1 MDYVTLRDSIL
12 IFQLFMIAYRWMVKA
27 MTHGQIDRVNLAVN
41 RIAARLIETDPKR
54 KGIGIALKNIRR
66 WRANSGRS
74 MLYDKWENIINS
86 GDWKT
91 IRHYLVSSKDGNAQ
105 ELQQNTPFRNTIP
118 IKLKKRIG
126 LKYSLVDL

>member
-1 MDYVTLRDSIL
+1 
-12 IFQLFMIAYRWMVKA
+12 

-41 RIAARLIETDPKR
+41 RMAARLIETDPQR
-54 KGIGIALKNIRR
+54 KGLGIALKNIRR

-74 MLYDKWENIINS
+74 MLYDKWENIITS